1 MTDKYVLYVML
12 SGKRKKKYAMKAKAD
27 RVGDGTQNPV
37 FSPQF

>member
-12 SGKRKKKYAMKAKAD
+12 SGKRKKNAMKAKAD
-27 RVGDGTQNPV
+27 RVGDGTQNPG